1 MLLKLGRK
9 RIGPFPEV
17 PEYDALL
24 LEYQNKSLPEYP
36 SRLDYCTFQS
46 RIIPFFPQGILIDT
60 HYFWIVHSLMEE
72 VHISPTVLLHAHF
85 LIAHYIQGP
94 VLNTF
99 LPFTRS
105 VTLVKFLNFLGHD
118 EKMKMITVP
127 TSWSSAW
134 GFDAY
139 LKECA
144 QWAAASI
151 TMISIL

>member
-1 MLLKLGRK
+1 MLSTALDSDHQSYFFIHYIRRSCAPKAW
-9 RIGPFPEV
+9 IGPFPEV

-105 VTLVKFLNFLGHD
+105 VTLVKFLNFLCHD

-127 TSWSSAW
+127 PS
-134 GFDAY
+134 
-139 LKECA
+139 
-144 QWAAASI
+144 
-151 TMISIL
+151 